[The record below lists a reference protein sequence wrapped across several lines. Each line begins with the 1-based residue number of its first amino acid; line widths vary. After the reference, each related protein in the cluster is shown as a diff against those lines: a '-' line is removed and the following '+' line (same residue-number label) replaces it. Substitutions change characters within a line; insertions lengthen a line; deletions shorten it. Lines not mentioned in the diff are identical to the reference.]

1 MKCRRCGAE
10 LLDTDT
16 FCVKCGQKVDQP
28 MFCSKCGEK
37 LRDGE
42 RFCHKCGS
50 PVEPVEEEDE
60 IPLSQQRTVD
70 IPFDQ
75 IEQGILLEAEQAIV
89 KRPGAEKAERRNPES
104 YRRPGTEMSGS
115 YAQHPGEV
123 SDVRS
128 ASASKVAE
136 TYAEIQDDRPK
147 TVRNTAY
154 DRDFE
159 EERYESSARPKRRTP
174 PSRRYEE
181 DYEAY
186 DEDDEDSG
194 DSRMKIITV
203 ILGIVVVAVALAI
216 GFILWQRNNP
226 DRYERNDPETEQGE
240 AGEDGDAEEGDLGET
255 QGRIQILSNVN
266 VRTAPTTE
274 GSEVLMVA
282 KQGETYEY
290 YELVDDAWYHI
301 KLEDGTDG
309 YVSKKYVEDLG

>member
-1 MKCRRCGAE
+1 MKCRRCGAD

-50 PVEPVEEEDE
+50 PVEPVEEEEEE
-60 IPLSQQRTVD
+60 IPLSGLHTVD

-89 KRPGAEKAERRNPES
+89 KRPGAEKTERRDPES
-104 YRRPGTEMSGS
+104 YMRPGTEMSGGFI
-115 YAQHPGEV
+115 QHPGEAFE
-123 SDVRS
+123 DRS
-128 ASASKVAE
+128 ASSSGRTE
-136 TYAEIQDDRPK
+136 SYAKTQGGRPEP
-147 TVRNTAY
+147 VRDAGHGK
-154 DRDFE
+154 DFE
-159 EERYESSARPKRRTP
+159 KERYEYPEGPQRRT

-181 DYEAY
+181 N
-186 DEDDEDSG
+186 DEDYDDDEEDSG
-194 DSRMKIITV
+194 DNRMKIITA
-203 ILGIVVVAVALAI
+203 ILGIVVVAIALAI
-216 GFILWQRNNP
+216 GFILWQRSNP
-226 DRYERNDPETEQGE
+226 DRYERNDTETEQGE
-240 AGEDGDAEEGDLGET
+240 AGEDGDAEEDAGDT

-282 KQGETYEY
+282 KKGETYEY

-301 KLEDGTDG
+301 KLEDGGDG
-309 YVSKKYVEDLG
+309 YVSKKYVEDLE